1 MDQFFS
7 DRYATFR
14 QENLYYPFTS
24 AADWQLASWLLRSHL
39 SMAAIDDFLSLK
51 LVRLFFLPFSP
62 LFGANSPS
70 QIKQLPLSFRT
81 AKELR
86 LHTEMLPSGP
96 CWQSHT
102 LTLKV
107 ATKRKAI
114 VYFCDPVECLQSL
127 LSHPLFTSQISFVPW
142 KVWSSSARVVRIYE
156 DWLSGDHAWGLQV
169 SQSTYSS

>member
-7 DRYATFR
+7 DQYAPFR
-14 QENLYYPFTS
+14 QENLYYPFVS
-24 AADWQLASWLLRSHL
+24 AADWQLASWLLCSHL

-51 LVRLFFLPFSP
+51 LVHLFFLPFSP
-62 LFGANSPS
+62 LFGANLPS

-86 LHTEMLPSGP
+86 LRAEMLPSGP
-96 CWQSHT
+96 HWQSHT

-114 VYFCDPVECLQSL
+114 VYFRDPVECLQSL
-127 LSHPLFTSQISFVPW
+127 LSHPLFTSQISFVSQ
-142 KVWSSSARVVRIYE
+142 KVWSSSAQVVRIYE

-169 SQSTYSS
+169 SQSIYSS